1 MADNPINP
9 DDLKEII
16 DLTQDLASTFSDV
29 RAETQQIDRIL
40 NRFGIQTADVGR
52 QFTQL
57 ANIAHSVQASIANM
71 ATDTKTLEKLER
83 KRNFTKIKQERLER
97 QSQEYLAKARD
108 LTNQANQARIAGNTQ
123 LQASLTAQAQA
134 AQEQAQSLANGA
146 AAAKELTNQIDKA
159 REIAVELNEN
169 VQGFDK
175 VATFMDSIPGLKAF
189 SEPFKEA
196 RKVTK
201 KLLLEGKT
209 SAEALAAGLET
220 AAKNIGKIIALIA
233 VKSLFEANKQITEIQ
248 KNTESGAISAFKF
261 RTQLSL
267 AANTLKGDLRV
278 NTLTLTKANE
288 ALNKAKGTALQFDI
302 KTLETAAKILDAE
315 ILTEEALNNIA
326 TLSNING
333 VGLKE
338 SLKTQ
343 EKAVNEINKEFGTR
357 ISLKSVLEDSNKV
370 TGQLR
375 ANLGANPESIA
386 RAVAKAKALGMELSD
401 VQDAAKSL
409 LDFESSIEAE
419 LEAELLTG
427 KQLNLERA
435 RAAALSGDMETLTSE
450 INNNVGDFGDFMKM
464 NVLQQ
469 DALAKSLGMTS
480 DQLSDILLKEA
491 DLEALKAE
499 AIRTGDEQTLQDL
512 EKLSNQEKFTKAV
525 ENIKLV
531 FVDLMAILSPIT
543 SIVGFLAEAFNT
555 LPGKIGLMV
564 IALAKMSKI
573 LKINALKSMAG
584 AIAEIFKGQAKIPG
598 VGLGLALAAT
608 GALVALYK
616 KFVPADDLMLQAPGG
631 SGYGKRVISAP
642 EGTFALNNNDTII
655 AGTNL
660 FRANDVAMG
669 PVNSIKAPSSPQ
681 PIVIQNTFSNFQSA
695 GPYALAETQRRQA
708 SPTFA

>member
-9 DDLKEII
+9 DDLKQII
-16 DLTQDLASTFSDV
+16 DLTQDLASKFADV
-29 RAETQQIDRIL
+29 RTETRQIDQAL
-40 NRFGIQTADVGR
+40 NSFGLQTADVGKE
-52 QFTQL
+52 FTKL
-57 ANIAHSVQASIANM
+57 ARTSRSIQDVIANM
-71 ATDTKTLEKLER
+71 ATDTRTLEKLEQ
-83 KRNFTKIKQERLER
+83 KRAAVKVRQERLER
-97 QSQEYLAKARD
+97 KSQEYLKQARD
-108 LTNQANQARIAGNTQ
+108 LTQQANQARIAGDTR
-123 LQASLTAQAQA
+123 LQASLEAQAKA
-134 AQEQAQSLANGA
+134 TMDQAQSLSNGA
-146 AAAKELTNQIDKA
+146 AAAQELANQIDKA
-159 REIAVELNEN
+159 REVAAELDKN

-175 VATFMDSIPGLKAF
+175 IATFMDSIPGLKAF
-189 SEPFKEA
+189 SGPFKEA
-196 RKVTK
+196 REETK
-201 KLLLEGKT
+201 KLLLEGKS
-209 SAEALAAGLET
+209 SAEALAAGLEKS
-220 AAKNIGKIIALIA
+220 AKNIGKMIALFA
-233 VKSLFEANKQITEIQ
+233 LKSLFEADQQITEIQ

-261 RTQLSL
+261 RTQLSGAAL
-267 AANTLKGDLRV
+267 ATQDLRV
-278 NTLTLTKANE
+278 NTLTLIKANE
-288 ALNKAKGTALQFDI
+288 ALNKAKGTALQFDTE
-302 KTLETAAKILDAE
+302 TLITAAKILDAE
-315 ILTEEALNNIA
+315 ILTEEALNNIV

-333 VGLKE
+333 VSLKE

-343 EKAVNEINKEFGTR
+343 ENAVNEINKEFGTR
-357 ISLKSVLEDSNKV
+357 VSLKSVLEDSNKI

-375 ANLGANPESIA
+375 ANLGANPESIS
-386 RAVAKAKALGMELSD
+386 RAVVKAKALGMELSD
-401 VQDAAKSL
+401 IKDVSKSL

-435 RAAALSGDMETLTSE
+435 RAAALSGDIETLTSE

-469 DALAKSLGMTS
+469 DALAKSFGMSS

-491 DLEALKAE
+491 DLESLKAE
-499 AIRTGDEQTLQDL
+499 AIATGDEQTLQDL
-512 EKLSNQEKFTKAV
+512 EKLSNQEKFAKAV
-525 ENIKLV
+525 ENIKST

-543 SIVGFLAEAFNT
+543 NIVGFLAEAFNT

-573 LKINALKSMAG
+573 LKINSLRSMAG
-584 AIAEIFKGQAKIPG
+584 AIAEIFKGQARIPG

-616 KFVPADDLMLQAPGG
+616 KFDTADDLMLQAPGG

-655 AGTNL
+655 AGTDL

-669 PVNSIKAPSSPQ
+669 PTNSFKVPISQQ
-681 PIVIQNTFSNFQSA
+681 PIVIQNTFSNFQSS